1 MAVSA
6 VADAWVRAGR
16 GRSPADAVWV
26 TDRIFALADGTD
38 DDHRSGTEALRQVRR
53 LLRPMANPRDVA
65 RTLRA
70 VNFALWSEGSGG
82 VASTITLAVWLGS
95 YLVVGHIGDSRAY
108 LVRGGEV
115 HVLTTDHGDGMDD
128 DRVLRLGMRQASPVP
143 QLMLRRVLAGDR
155 LVLCTDGLW
164 RSIVHRDLLRVA
176 TCSAKVA
183 GSMLRRLVPAGD
195 EDAAAV
201 VVAFDDDR
209 ETSDGTATAR
219 RSREA
224 S

>member
-1 MAVSA
+1 MVLGA

-16 GRSPADAVWV
+16 GRSRADAVWV
-26 TDRIFALADGTD
+26 TDRIFALVDGTD

-65 RTLRA
+65 GTLRA

-108 LVRGGEV
+108 LVLRGGEV

-128 DRVLRLGMRQASPVP
+128 DRVLRFGMRQASPVP

-164 RSIVHRDLLRVA
+164 RTIVHRELLRVA
-176 TCSAKVA
+176 TCLANEAV
-183 GSMLRRLVPAGD
+183 SMLRCLVPTG
-195 EDAAAV
+195 
-201 VVAFDDDR
+201 DDDR